1 MTITDCQTPPSLPKK
16 KKKKRRKGVDNK
28 SDKQL
33 LHFKSMDTDSKKK
46 FM

>member
-1 MTITDCQTPPSLPKK
+1 MTITDCQTPPSPKK
-16 KKKKRRKGVDNK
+16 KNGRKGVDNK

>member
-1 MTITDCQTPPSLPKK
+1 MTITDCQTPPSQRK